1 MLQPEQRQNA
11 IDGQREQ
18 AIHFAARVD
27 GLRQAEVAD
36 EAGQAQR
43 RDKEAALGIE
53 ALSQAQMTRH
63 VHPPSGADRDSALL
77 STGHRALAA
86 RLARTPVPDMLG
98 GVSRSAVAGVVLPR
112 RGWRIG

>member
-63 VHPPSGADRDSALL
+63 AVSYTHL
-77 STGHRALAA
+77 RAHE
-86 RLARTPVPDMLG
+86 T
-98 GVSRSAVAGVVLPR
+98 
-112 RGWRIG
+112 